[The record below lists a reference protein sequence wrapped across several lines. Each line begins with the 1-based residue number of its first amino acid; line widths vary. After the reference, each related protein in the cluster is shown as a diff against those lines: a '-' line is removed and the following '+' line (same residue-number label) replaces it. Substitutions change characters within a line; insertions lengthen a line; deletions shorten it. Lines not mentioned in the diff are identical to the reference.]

1 MSSTLSTESIGASSF
16 FYGTSV
22 LEMKFE
28 NGFWGTTE
36 EDGPT
41 AGSKARQRYACFRQY
56 FLTLWFFRL
65 L

>member
-1 MSSTLSTESIGASSF
+1 VSSTLSTESIGASSF

-28 NGFWGTTE
+28 NGFWRTTE

-41 AGSKARQRYACFRQY
+41 AGFKARQRYACLTQS
-56 FLTLWFFRL
+56 FLTPWVF
-65 L
+65 